1 MKRTMTSAVS
11 GTDERAGWRAALH
24 SDALSARE
32 RQVMVLAAKGLA
44 NKEIARQLGVAEGTV
59 KIHLHRVYQKL
70 GIKSRFALAV
80 YARNL
85 PIFPAKRGRPFGA
98 A

>member
-1 MKRTMTSAVS
+1 MDRRDQRNDSVNY
-11 GTDERAGWRAALH
+11 R
-24 SDALSARE
+24 ALSPRE
-32 RQVMVLAAKGLA
+32 REVMVLAARGIT
-44 NKEIARQLGVAEGTV
+44 NKQIARELRVTEGTV

-80 YARNL
+80 LARNL
-85 PIFPAKRGRPFGA
+85 PSESSGRRGDPDA